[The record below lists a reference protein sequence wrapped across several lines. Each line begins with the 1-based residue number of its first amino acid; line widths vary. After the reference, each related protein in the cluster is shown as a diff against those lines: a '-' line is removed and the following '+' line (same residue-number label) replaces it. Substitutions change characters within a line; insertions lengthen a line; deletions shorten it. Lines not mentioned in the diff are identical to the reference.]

1 MQRELILNF
10 HGIGTPRPGIPL
22 DEYAVWMSRE
32 NFVQILDRT
41 AELRTTGQ
49 APPIAITFD
58 DGNHS
63 DVAIALPELCKR
75 HLAATFF
82 LCSGRLDAPGY
93 LGRDG
98 IRDLLGAGMK
108 IGSHG
113 MHHRDWRKLDHAAL
127 ADEITT
133 ARKHLEDA
141 SGAPVTT
148 AAVPFGSY
156 DRRVLAK
163 LRTEAFTCVY
173 TSDRGLARSGAWLK
187 PRNTLGASATQED
200 IAPLLTSKHSPGSVV
215 RDIRRLYKRLR

>member
-10 HGIGTPRPGIPL
+10 HGIGTPHRGIPP
-22 DEYAVWMSRE
+22 EEHAVWMSRE
-32 NFVQILDRT
+32 NFVQLLDRI
-41 AELRTTGQ
+41 AVLRATRQT
-49 APPIAITFD
+49 PIAITFD
-58 DGNHS
+58 DGNLS

-82 LCSGRLDAPGY
+82 LCSGRLDAPDY
-93 LGRDG
+93 LGRDAV
-98 IRDLLGAGMK
+98 RDLLGAGMK

-133 ARKHLEDA
+133 ARKHLEDVCSA
-141 SGAPVTT
+141 LVTT
-148 AAVPFGSY
+148 VAIPFGSY

-163 LRTEAFTCVY
+163 LRTEGFTCVY

-200 IAPLLTSKHSPGSVV
+200 IAPLLTSRLSPELVI